1 MPIAQHIYPL
11 KGKVQHYT
19 WGGYDYIPQLLSLAH
34 KENKPYAEYWLGAH
48 PNHPSVIKQDEIEL
62 PLNEFIHLNPEI
74 LGKAQNNFSTLPFLL
89 KILDVRQML
98 SIQVHPNKISAEI
111 GFHKENELGIP
122 LSASYRNYKDD
133 NHKPEMMVA
142 LSDFWLLHGF
152 KPADKLIETLSAIPG
167 FEFLVEEF
175 QTKGYKALYEKVM
188 LMDQGEVNEILKPI
202 IDKVLPLYK
211 NGELLRSRE
220 SFWAARAAENFCIG
234 GNYDRGIFSIYLFNL
249 VHLKK
254 GEGIYQGAQLPHAYL
269 EGQNVELMANSDNVL
284 RAGLTDKHIDVAEL
298 LRHVSFVETI
308 PNILGSYAD
317 VKEAIE
323 FHTPAKEFQLYQ
335 YHLEEN
341 SINLRSRSAE
351 IFIVLEGSVRF
362 NTTTE
367 ILNASKGETVFIKG
381 GSSYSISAT
390 SAEIFR
396 AATPVVNDK

>member
-1 MPIAQHIYPL
+1 MPTAQHIYPL

-19 WGGYDYIPQLLSLAH
+19 WGGYNYIPQLLSINN

-48 PNHPSVIKQDEIEL
+48 PNHPSFIKQGEIEL
-62 PLNEFIHLNPEI
+62 PLNEFIHQNLEV
-74 LGKAQNNFSTLPFLL
+74 LGAAQKNFSTLPFLL

-98 SIQVHPNKISAEI
+98 SIQVHPDKVAAKI
-111 GFHKENELGIP
+111 GFDKENELGIP
-122 LSASYRNYKDD
+122 LTAAYRNYKDD

-167 FEFLVEEF
+167 FEFLVKEF
-175 QTKGYKALYEKVM
+175 QAKGYKALYEKVM
-188 LMDQGEVNEILKPI
+188 LMDQGDVNEILKPI
-202 IDKVLPLYK
+202 IDKILPLYQ
-211 NGELLRSRE
+211 NGELLKSQE
-220 SFWAARAAENFCIG
+220 SFWAARAAENFCRD

-269 EGQNVELMANSDNVL
+269 EGQNVELMSNSDNVL

-308 PNILGSYAD
+308 PNILGAYAD
-317 VKEAIE
+317 VQEVIE
-323 FHTPAKEFQLYQ
+323 FDTPAKEFQLYQ

-341 SINLRSRSAE
+341 SINLQSESAE
-351 IFIVLEGSVRF
+351 IFLVLKGNVSF
-362 NTTTE
+362 NTAGET
-367 ILNASKGETVFIKG
+367 LNASSGEAVFITG
-381 GSSYSISAT
+381 GSSYSISAN
-390 SAEIFR
+390 SAEIYR
-396 AATPVVNDK
+396 ATTPSLNDK